1 MGSILRNFG
10 CSFGGMHRGTTGEL
24 LGCSWGD
31 KEVTAEGQLWD
42 CAASARGFRGQL
54 GDQEYY
60 WAVGT
65 MCEV

>member
-31 KEVTAEGQLWD
+31 KEVTAEANCGTVLLL
-42 CAASARGFRGQL
+42 L
-54 GDQEYY
+54 GDSED
-60 WAVGT
+60 
-65 MCEV
+65 